1 MVTGLKVSKNVHGE
15 GIRWLNLLAT
25 YTREAL
31 AADVE
36 EVLTQE
42 KAKKWKHLKII
53 ADKLPTETNMEIGLL
68 IGANCSKAL
77 EPEELPPSK
86 NGGPFFFRTL
96 IRMVCSWDINQV
108 RKENFD
114 LLQSNCCTRCSYRK
128 NSIQSFWYIQ

>member
-96 IRMVCSWDINQV
+96 LGWCVVGILTKFGKKTSISCS
-108 RKENFD
+108 
-114 LLQSNCCTRCSYRK
+114 
-128 NSIQSFWYIQ
+128 

>member
-42 KAKKWKHLKII
+42 KAKK
-53 ADKLPTETNMEIGLL
+53 
-68 IGANCSKAL
+68 
-77 EPEELPPSK
+77 
-86 NGGPFFFRTL
+86 
-96 IRMVCSWDINQV
+96 
-108 RKENFD
+108 
-114 LLQSNCCTRCSYRK
+114 
-128 NSIQSFWYIQ
+128 